1 MVRGNT
7 KKMVEMKSRGGND
20 GMEHQE
26 TGKKRL
32 QVAFQNQNK
41 TKQAKTKQT
50 KQFKK

>member
-1 MVRGNT
+1 MLEV
-7 KKMVEMKSRGGND
+7 MSRGGNSE
-20 GMEHQE
+20 MEHQE